1 MTPIENE
8 AAAVAGPEAPP
19 PTRQEI
25 QRLEESFRQFTRTTR
40 DLESAYK
47 TLTRRAKRIDSELQR
62 TNSELRRKLAELEEV
77 TSTQKDILDALPDGV
92 VVIDAADEVIC
103 VNPAA
108 ERILGRPADEIR
120 GRSRHAL
127 VGPTGDALLADV
139 LDDRPRGRIEREVT
153 TLDGS
158 VRHIVYTSA
167 PLPAGCELQ
176 VLTDRTIASRLR
188 QQVNRLDTLAALGE
202 MAAGVAHEIRNPL
215 NGIDGFAA
223 LLGRE
228 IVAGGENAD
237 VSRYAA
243 RIRRGVS
250 EINAIVSNLLGFA
263 APQGVRNVRVDLEH
277 LLSSVCAEAREFAP
291 DGVSIDFV
299 SETDSAAEV
308 EGDALKLRV
317 VFLNLVRNAVEAVQD
332 EGAVEIR
339 LASGSGKLII
349 RVTDDGPGL
358 APAMRLKLF
367 RPFSTT
373 KAQGTG
379 LGLAIAHKVT
389 ALHGGTIDHEESD
402 RGCTFRV
409 ELPAAIEE
417 TNE

>member
-1 MTPIENE
+1 
-8 AAAVAGPEAPP
+8 
-19 PTRQEI
+19 
-25 QRLEESFRQFTRTTR
+25 
-40 DLESAYK
+40 
-47 TLTRRAKRIDSELQR
+47 
-62 TNSELRRKLAELEEV
+62 
-77 TSTQKDILDALPDGV
+77 ILDALPDGV
-92 VVIDAADEVIC
+92 VVINAADQVIC

-108 ERILGRPADEIR
+108 ERILGRSAEEIL
-120 GRSRHAL
+120 GRSRRAV
-127 VGPTGDALLADV
+127 VGPTGDPLLAGV
-139 LDDRPRGRIEREVT
+139 LEGRTRGRVEREVT

-158 VRHIVYTSA
+158 VRHIAYTSA

-176 VLTDRTIASRLR
+176 VLTDRTVASRLR

-228 IVAGGENAD
+228 LVSEGRNED

-263 APQGVRNVRVDLEH
+263 APQGLQNGRVDLHH
-277 LLSSVCAEAREFAP
+277 LLSSVCAEAQEFAP
-291 DGVSIDFV
+291 KDVSIHFH
-299 SETDSAAEV
+299 SEAGVASEV
-308 EGDALKLRV
+308 EGDTVKLRV
-317 VFLNLVRNAVEAVQD
+317 VFLNLIRNAVEAVHEDGTVQVD
-332 EGAVEIR
+332 LEADH
-339 LASGSGKLII
+339 GKLII
-349 RVTDDGPGL
+349 RVRDDGPGL

-379 LGLAIAHKVT
+379 LGLAIAHKVC
-389 ALHGGTIDHEESD
+389 ALHGGTIEHEESEH
-402 RGCTFRV
+402 GCTFRV

-417 TNE
+417 ANE

>member
-8 AAAVAGPEAPP
+8 ATAVAGPEAPP
-19 PTRQEI
+19 PTRLEI

-47 TLTRRAKRIDSELQR
+47 TLSRRAKRIDGELQR
-62 TNSELRRKLAELEEV
+62 TNCELHRKLAELEEV

-92 VVIDAADEVIC
+92 VVINAADEVIC

-108 ERILGRPADEIR
+108 ERILGRPAEEIR
-120 GRSRHAL
+120 GRSRQAV
-127 VGPTGDALLADV
+127 VGPTGDTLLAGA
-139 LDDRPRGRIEREVT
+139 LENRPRGRIERDVT

-176 VLTDRTIASRLR
+176 VLTDRTVASRLR
-188 QQVNRLDTLAALGE
+188 QQINRLDTLAALGE

-228 IVAGGENAD
+228 LTSGGENED

-263 APQGVRNVRVDLEH
+263 APQGLQNGRVDLH
-277 LLSSVCAEAREFAP
+277 RLLSSVCTEAQEFAP
-291 DGVSIDFV
+291 EGVSIRFRPQV
-299 SETDSAAEV
+299 EHAVEV
-308 EGDALKLRV
+308 EGDTVKLRV
-317 VFLNLVRNAVEAVQD
+317 VFLNLVRNAVEAVHED
-332 EGAVEIR
+332 GSVEVTLEVEGN
-339 LASGSGKLII
+339 KLIV
-349 RVTDDGPGL
+349 RVCDDGPGL
-358 APAMRLKLF
+358 APTMRFKLF

-389 ALHGGTIDHEESD
+389 ALHGGTIEHEESVS
-402 RGCTFRV
+402 GCTFRV